1 MTSSTKEQTY
11 FLSKLLNQGGCLSC
25 LNKRCLIKEQHG
37 IPFPDK
43 FCNYI
48 KYPTNVSDIKNSIEK
63 ENIDLEGKTPIY
75 TICNY
80 INKVCK
86 NCEEGRYKRIKLN
99 NKNFV
104 ICFSLTKKDK
114 ITFGIHIDLKLVL
127 KGTQFDVIAMPYDMK
142 IKKSEISIKEAMNL
156 LLDKEKSFV
165 KPNVQIELETLSNEN
180 TYSNTEK
187 SITDCGNSNENLESK
202 SKYVVS
208 SEVSSVVSSEMPS
221 KMSSITVNSD
231 SQFSVENID
240 DSIKDKDNKLRFSV
254 DSSLYLKENSK
265 KKDINLDTSL
275 FPKENSIISNEEEF
289 PALSPSSLQTKVISP
304 KIIDYSQINK
314 SLKNDIIEKEIFEKK
329 QSEYFEKI
337 KAEKE
342 SKIKIT
348 QMESY
353 LNKKNHEL
361 ELKIIQLEDEI
372 KKNSFKYQTYIK
384 NKDIYDE
391 IFFNKNK
398 INTLVYDTFYSTNY
412 EDYLIL

>member
-48 KYPTNVSDIKNSIEK
+48 KYPTNVYEIKNSIEK

-104 ICFSLTKKDK
+104 ICFSLTKNDK
-114 ITFGIHIDLKLVL
+114 ITFGVHIDLKLVL

-142 IKKSEISIKEAMNL
+142 IKKSEISIKEAMKL
-156 LLDKEKSFV
+156 ALDKEKNIV
-165 KPNVQIELETLSNEN
+165 KPIFQKEI
-180 TYSNTEK
+180 
-187 SITDCGNSNENLESK
+187 ESK
-202 SKYVVS
+202 ENKDKNLHVALDSLEF
-208 SEVSSVVSSEMPS
+208 SEEICT
-221 KMSSITVNSD
+221 K
-231 SQFSVENID
+231 ENINV
-240 DSIKDKDNKLRFSV
+240 DKSV
-254 DSSLYLKENSK
+254 DLHSENNILNVTSK
-265 KKDINLDTSL
+265 TKDEKIPINLDTSL
-275 FPKENSIISNEEEF
+275 FHEENDIITNKEDF
-289 PALSPSSLQTKVISP
+289 PVLSPSSKQIKVISP
-304 KIIDYSQINK
+304 KTIDYSQINK
-314 SLKNDIIEKEIFEKK
+314 SLKNDIIEKEILEKK
-329 QSEYFEKI
+329 KNEYLEKI
-337 KAEKE
+337 QAEKE
-342 SKIKIT
+342 SKYKTSKI
-348 QMESY
+348 ESY
-353 LNKKNHEL
+353 LNKKIIEL
-361 ELKIIQLEDEI
+361 ELKIVQLENEI

-391 IFFNKNK
+391 IFFNKKK
-398 INTLVYDTFYSTNY
+398 INTTVYDTFYSTNY
-412 EDYLIL
+412 EDYVIL

>member
-104 ICFSLTKKDK
+104 ICFNVIKNDR

-127 KGTQFDVIAMPYDMK
+127 KGTQFDVIALPYDMK
-142 IKKSEISIKEAMNL
+142 IKKTEISIKDAMIL
-156 LLDKEKSFV
+156 LLDKEKSLIKSV
-165 KPNVQIELETLSNEN
+165 VQKE
-180 TYSNTEK
+180 
-187 SITDCGNSNENLESK
+187 
-202 SKYVVS
+202 
-208 SEVSSVVSSEMPS
+208 SEVNKEILLEENYDINQDVQLTE
-221 KMSSITVNSD
+221 SIVTAKIVNETSLCT
-231 SQFSVENID
+231 E
-240 DSIKDKDNKLRFSV
+240 DNNQNET
-254 DSSLYLKENSK
+254 KENSK
-265 KKDINLDTSL
+265 KKNINLDSSL
-275 FPKENSIISNEEEF
+275 FSGTNVKEEDF
-289 PALSPSSLQTKVISP
+289 PALSRSSIQLKKISP
-304 KIIDYSQINK
+304 KTIDYSQINK
-314 SLKNDIIEKEIFEKK
+314 SLKNDIVEKENLEKK
-329 QSEYFEKI
+329 KNEYIEKI
-337 KAEKE
+337 KTEKE
-342 SKIKIT
+342 SKTKMSIV
-348 QMESY
+348 ESN
-353 LNKKNHEL
+353 LNKKIIEL
-361 ELKIIQLEDEI
+361 ELKIRQLEEEI
-372 KKNSFKYQTYIK
+372 KKNNFKYQTYID

-391 IFFNKNK
+391 IYFNKNK
-398 INTLVYDTFYSTNY
+398 INSIVYETFYSTNY
-412 EDYLIL
+412 EDYVIL